1 MKRFFL
7 KVGFLTAM
15 TAALFIAISCQNPAQ
30 EPKVTTYKV
39 TLQADANT
47 PAVTYSVE
55 EGSTLASVKDF
66 PTETAMQTAGTLTGF
81 TFKGFFT
88 KEGKEF
94 KTTEPV
100 KSDLVL
106 FVRYEKKETAD
117 PVVQGTV
124 TVTKESTE
132 TITTDGSSSSE
143 KKETTTDRTTGTKIV
158 KTKTIETKADKSTVE
173 TTDVEKRNASDK
185 VESKTTD
192 VVAKNPEGE
201 TTETSKEKLEVKE
214 DGTTV
219 RSSEVSKTDAAGNT
233 TETKTSE
240 ETKADG
246 TSTKTTE
253 TKAADGTTTKET
265 ESVAKDGK
273 IQKTTSTTDKEGHTQ
288 TTSEVVPPA
297 NADVTSLIKYGI
309 EAAKNND
316 LDSAINLFNAA
327 YKKDPNDNL
336 AKVAGAL
343 SDLASI
349 STSSEISNF
358 LKDYVGILNY
368 PATPNALISGE
379 WIRKDKFI
387 TTRETELEV
396 IEITEERNYSN
407 YIKASLGTGEN
418 SVILNTTTSVRK
430 SGEVYRRTFW
440 NTDCLRKIT
449 INGKTYYVTLNDY
462 EAYNLNMQGI
472 SVNLLGT
479 NVVGNNYYETRR
491 TASFVPDENGEYLI
505 PAYYFSN
512 KNSEVKTYGC
522 NYSYINYTYPLTYT
536 VPEIA
541 KVNENWFAV
550 TTANS
555 AYLPMLIYANLLQRN
570 EKGLN
575 NAIDALY
582 KATFESTNYKNA
594 ITKINSITGSVKV
607 PGDLI
612 KSLCLDEIL
621 GGDGDFIIGN
631 TELKLVES
639 LLNIYKALFEYL
651 QSLNL
656 YTDLTFLKSNLLFSN
671 DFETTGP
678 DLLID
683 TVKNYNAT
691 IDPIANNFLG
701 TRADGKLASSKKT
714 LLSVVESLI
723 ASYDSMVKDTNY
735 PEAFRDA
742 LKECAVY
749 RDGAV
754 QLQSALKGERDKFF
768 IPMKNFTDLETLT
781 SWPTAEAEG
790 VIYLNVKNI
799 FSKDC
804 IALTRLFEMTSTDK
818 TSKAPV
824 FYYEY
829 EDANG
834 NKKEQAITAKDIKS
848 FIEMKKEYDYFDEKV
863 KFLIGLKDGDVT
875 YITNAGIN
883 WFKPSLS
890 YQTLI
895 ILYNF
900 YYGGLEDELAT
911 IF

>member
-39 TLQADANT
+39 TLQADAST
-47 PAVTYSVE
+47 PAETYSVE

-66 PTETAMQTAGTLTGF
+66 PTETAMQTAGTFTGF

-143 KKETTTDRTTGTKIV
+143 KKETTTDKTTGTKIV
-158 KTKTIETKADKSTVE
+158 KTKTKETKADKSTVE

-192 VVAKNPEGE
+192 VVAKNPEGA

-336 AKVAGAL
+336 AKVADAL

-387 TTRETELEV
+387 TTRKTGLEV
-396 IEITEERNYSN
+396 FEITEERNYSN

-418 SVILNTTTSVRK
+418 SVELNINTSVGK

-449 INGKTYYVTLNDY
+449 INGKTYYVTLSDY

-512 KNSEVKTYGC
+512 KNSEVKTYGRSY
-522 NYSYINYTYPLTYT
+522 NYINYTYPLIYK

-671 DFETTGP
+671 DFKTTGP

-768 IPMKNFTDLETLT
+768 IPMKNFTDLKTLT

-818 TSKAPV
+818 TSKV
-824 FYYEY
+824 KHLFSTTKMQMVTKK
-829 EDANG
+829 
-834 NKKEQAITAKDIKS
+834 NKLLLPKILRVSLKRKKNMI
-848 FIEMKKEYDYFDEKV
+848 ILMKK
-863 KFLIGLKDGDVT
+863 
-875 YITNAGIN
+875 
-883 WFKPSLS
+883 
-890 YQTLI
+890 
-895 ILYNF
+895 
-900 YYGGLEDELAT
+900 
-911 IF
+911 

>member
-39 TLQADANT
+39 TLQADAKT
-47 PAVTYSVE
+47 PAETYSVE

-66 PTETAMQTAGTLTGF
+66 PTETAMQTAGTFTGF

-143 KKETTTDRTTGTKIV
+143 KKETTTDKTTGTKIV
-158 KTKTIETKADKSTVE
+158 KTKTKETKADKSTVE

-219 RSSEVSKTDAAGNT
+219 KSSEVSKTDAAGNT

-253 TKAADGTTTKET
+253 TKTADGTTTKET

-273 IQKTTSTTDKEGHTQ
+273 ISKTTSTTDKEGHTQ

-368 PATPNALISGE
+368 PATL
-379 WIRKDKFI
+379 
-387 TTRETELEV
+387 
-396 IEITEERNYSN
+396 
-407 YIKASLGTGEN
+407 
-418 SVILNTTTSVRK
+418 
-430 SGEVYRRTFW
+430 
-440 NTDCLRKIT
+440 
-449 INGKTYYVTLNDY
+449 
-462 EAYNLNMQGI
+462 
-472 SVNLLGT
+472 
-479 NVVGNNYYETRR
+479 
-491 TASFVPDENGEYLI
+491 
-505 PAYYFSN
+505 
-512 KNSEVKTYGC
+512 
-522 NYSYINYTYPLTYT
+522 
-536 VPEIA
+536 
-541 KVNENWFAV
+541 
-550 TTANS
+550 
-555 AYLPMLIYANLLQRN
+555 ML
-570 EKGLN
+570 
-575 NAIDALY
+575 
-582 KATFESTNYKNA
+582 
-594 ITKINSITGSVKV
+594 
-607 PGDLI
+607 
-612 KSLCLDEIL
+612 
-621 GGDGDFIIGN
+621 
-631 TELKLVES
+631 
-639 LLNIYKALFEYL
+639 
-651 QSLNL
+651 
-656 YTDLTFLKSNLLFSN
+656 
-671 DFETTGP
+671 
-678 DLLID
+678 
-683 TVKNYNAT
+683 
-691 IDPIANNFLG
+691 
-701 TRADGKLASSKKT
+701 
-714 LLSVVESLI
+714 
-723 ASYDSMVKDTNY
+723 
-735 PEAFRDA
+735 
-742 LKECAVY
+742 
-749 RDGAV
+749 
-754 QLQSALKGERDKFF
+754 
-768 IPMKNFTDLETLT
+768 
-781 SWPTAEAEG
+781 
-790 VIYLNVKNI
+790 
-799 FSKDC
+799 
-804 IALTRLFEMTSTDK
+804 
-818 TSKAPV
+818 
-824 FYYEY
+824 
-829 EDANG
+829 
-834 NKKEQAITAKDIKS
+834 
-848 FIEMKKEYDYFDEKV
+848 
-863 KFLIGLKDGDVT
+863 
-875 YITNAGIN
+875 
-883 WFKPSLS
+883 
-890 YQTLI
+890 
-895 ILYNF
+895 
-900 YYGGLEDELAT
+900 
-911 IF
+911 